1 MTTIKLLWLDLIK
14 GFFVFFFKKESYLL
28 TSMTKSNLMSPYF
41 TYHIFYTT
49 KAFDL
54 GWVLTLE
61 WKELIP

>member
-14 GFFVFFFKKESYLL
+14 DFFKEYYLP
-28 TSMTKSNLMSPYF
+28 TCMTKSNLMLPYF

-49 KAFDL
+49 KAFDF